1 MKTHK
6 VPEEKQQKMPKNAK
20 KKKKKK
26 KHKITFFILNSPR
39 QLLI

>member
-6 VPEEKQQKMPKNAK
+6 TPDEKQQKMPKK
-20 KKKKKK
+20 KE

-39 QLLI
+39 RLLI

>member
-6 VPEEKQQKMPKNAK
+6 VPEEKQQKMPKK
-20 KKKKKK
+20 KKEKQ
-26 KHKITFFILNSPR
+26 KITFFILNSPR

>member
-6 VPEEKQQKMPKNAK
+6 VPEEKQQKMPKK
-20 KKKKKK
+20 KEKQ
-26 KHKITFFILNSPR
+26 KITFFILNSLR